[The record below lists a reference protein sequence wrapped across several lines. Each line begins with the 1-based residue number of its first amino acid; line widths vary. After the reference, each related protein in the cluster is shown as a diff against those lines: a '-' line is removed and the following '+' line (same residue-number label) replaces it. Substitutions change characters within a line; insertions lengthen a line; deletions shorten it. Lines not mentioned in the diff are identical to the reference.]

1 MGAPEHWIFAYG
13 SLMWRPGFRYAEA
26 RQAELVGF
34 RRCFCVY
41 SVHHR
46 GTRARPGLVLGLDRG
61 GACTG
66 MAFRVH
72 AEDAAEIEAYLRARE
87 QVEGVY
93 RAVHAP
99 VELVEERR
107 EVFAL
112 AFIVERSH
120 VNYAGRLPV
129 AAQARIIAG
138 AAGISGV
145 NADYLFNT
153 LGHLRE
159 MSIRERELERV
170 EALVG
175 PFAARPGQGDD
186 AHARPSARALRRAW
200 SGRPQLAMPR
210 PPKEPSRRFLFRR
223 QDRFG

>member
-1 MGAPEHWIFAYG
+1 MPEPEHWIFAYG
-13 SLMWRPGFRYAEA
+13 SLMWRPGFRYAQAEP
-26 RQAELVGF
+26 AELVGY

-72 AEDAAEIEAYLRARE
+72 AEDAAGIEAYLRARE

-93 RAVHAP
+93 RSVHVP
-99 VELVEERR
+99 VEIIAERR

-120 VNYAGRLPV
+120 LNYAGRLSV
-129 AAQARIIAG
+129 ETQARIIAG

-145 NADYLFNT
+145 NTDYLINT
-153 LGHLRE
+153 LVHLRE
-159 MSIRERELERV
+159 MGLRERELERV
-170 EALVG
+170 MARIG
-175 PFAARPGQGDD
+175 PFAGRESQNGQARPAAKALQ
-186 AHARPSARALRRAW
+186 ASWRLRPPPA
-200 SGRPQLAMPR
+200 PPR
-210 PPKEPSRRFLFRR
+210 PPKEPSRRFLFRLR
-223 QDRFG
+223 